1 MHRKQLT
8 HIFSLLLL
16 FAACFL
22 GGTLL
27 ARATASEAGESDNA
41 GNETTGAANE
51 AAGAVNETT
60 GAASETAGA
69 ANEADASASKSW
81 GLSYQEEGKRPRE
94 QTPWKIWPRTA
105 PITPGTPKRKSYIS
119 PLTAGMKTEI
129 PPKSWTP

>member
-60 GAASETAGA
+60 GAAS
-69 ANEADASASKSW
+69 K
-81 GLSYQEEGKRPRE
+81 
-94 QTPWKIWPRTA
+94 
-105 PITPGTPKRKSYIS
+105 
-119 PLTAGMKTEI
+119 
-129 PPKSWTP
+129 

>member
-27 ARATASEAGESDNA
+27 ARATASDTRESDNA
-41 GNETTGAANE
+41 GNETTGVSSETAGTANE
-51 AAGAVNETT
+51 AAGAASKTAGT
-60 GAASETAGA
+60 ASETAVT

-81 GLSYQEEGKRPRE
+81 GLSYQEEGETPPGNRRPG
-94 QTPWKIWPRTA
+94 RTGRA
-105 PITPGTPKRKSYIS
+105 QRLLRPGHRGESLIS
-119 PLTAGMKTEI
+119 HL
-129 PPKSWTP
+129 

>member
-41 GNETTGAANE
+41 GNETTG
-51 AAGAVNETT
+51 VS
-60 GAASETAGA
+60 SETAGT

-81 GLSYQEEGKRPRE
+81 GLSYQEEGKRP
-94 QTPWKIWPRTA
+94 
-105 PITPGTPKRKSYIS
+105 PGNRRPGRSGRARRLLRPGHRGESLIS
-119 PLTAGMKTEI
+119 HL
-129 PPKSWTP
+129 